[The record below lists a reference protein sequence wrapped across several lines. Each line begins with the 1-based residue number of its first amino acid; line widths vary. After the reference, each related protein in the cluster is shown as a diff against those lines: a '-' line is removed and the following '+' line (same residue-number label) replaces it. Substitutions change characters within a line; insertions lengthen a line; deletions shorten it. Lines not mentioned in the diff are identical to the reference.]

1 MAGYR
6 FGVAGHEVT
15 AKAFGTIVTRYPFL
29 ILERFGVREPKVSRV
44 VLLVD
49 DEPLVR
55 EITAAMLED
64 LGCAVKTAANAQD
77 ALKKLAA
84 DRRIEI
90 LITDINM
97 PGMDG
102 YDLAEAARRMRVGL
116 SVIILSGRATEA
128 RGFPLIRKPFGA
140 DDLKRTMARHTGLC

>member
-1 MAGYR
+1 M
-6 FGVAGHEVT
+6 
-15 AKAFGTIVTRYPFL
+15 
-29 ILERFGVREPKVSRV
+29 SRV

-64 LGCAVKTAANAQD
+64 LGCAVKTAANGDD

-116 SVIILSGRATEA
+116 AVIILSGRATEA
-128 RGFPLIRKPFGA
+128 RGFPLIRKPFGP